1 MKKFFAVNLILF
13 FAFLPMVVFAQDDTV
28 GFSIT
33 PPLMNI
39 NLSPKEE
46 WTTKIKVISNTS
58 RPLKLY
64 VEVVDFRGQGNGQ
77 LEFLDS
83 EGIKN
88 DPGAVNSYLSRWVTL
103 AKEEIDLEPYRSA
116 EIPFVISVPA
126 EANPGGHYAAILIGT
141 NPPDEKTEGS
151 VVKISSKISSLI
163 LARVSGEVNEKG
175 FIREFSPA
183 KKFSGLAETNFI
195 VRFQNQGN
203 IHLRPRGTIKVFDMF
218 GKQKGGDLEF
228 NSSKDFGNV
237 LPGGDR
243 EWTDLKWQ
251 DKDFLLLNRYKA
263 ELSLS
268 FGEET
273 KQTDVRY
280 TFFWAVNWK
289 WLIISLVSLIVFITL
304 LLLLVKFYVRQSVKN
319 LQREMGPGTIRSTP
333 VATKLPAKKRVVRNK
348 IETTEKKIVDLRK
361 K

>member
-1 MKKFFAVNLILF
+1 
-13 FAFLPMVVFAQDDTV
+13 
-28 GFSIT
+28 
-33 PPLMNI
+33 MNI
-39 NLSPKEE
+39 NLSPDSN
-46 WTTKIKVISNTS
+46 TGIKIKVINNTS

-64 VEVVDFRGQGNGQ
+64 AEVVDFRGQGNGQ
-77 LEFLDS
+77 LDFLYD

-88 DPGAVNSYLSRWVTL
+88 DPAAANAYLSRWVTL
-103 AKEEIDLEPYRSA
+103 GKNELDLAPFGSEEL
-116 EIPFVISVPA
+116 PFIISVPK

-141 NPPDEKTEGS
+141 NAPDEKGDGS
-151 VVKISSKISSLI
+151 VVKISTKISSLI
-163 LARVSGEVNEKG
+163 LARVAGEINEKG
-175 FIREFSPA
+175 MIREFSPTN
-183 KKFSGLAETNFI
+183 KFSSSADTSFI

-203 IHLRPRGTIKVFDMF
+203 IHLLPHGSIKVYDMF

-251 DKDFLLLNRYKA
+251 DKDFLLINHYKA

-268 FGEET
+268 FGEEA

-280 TFFWAVNWK
+280 TTFWVVSWK
-289 WLIISLVSLIVFITL
+289 WLLISVGSL
-304 LLLLVKFYVRQSVKN
+304 LLFLVLLFLLVKFYVRQSVKN
-319 LQREMGPGTIRSTP
+319 LQKEMGAVPFRSTP
-333 VATKLPAKKRVVRNK
+333 VAPITPAKKRVVRKK
-348 IETTEKKIVDLRK
+348 IETVDKKVVDLRK